1 MQIKFKGKYFDT
13 QKDAVHVEDAYVQ
26 KMIDEVIEK
35 LVKSR
40 KKETDFTFSATGDT
54 LVAGVKWEQDGEI
67 EVMVTQNYNHACLL
81 RDEYGN
87 YQPVDWGEEERR
99 EELENM
105 SKDELI
111 NEIYFLE
118 KELSDWTPPQYNPRR
133 EV

>member
-1 MQIKFKGKYFDT
+1 MRQHQ
-13 QKDAVHVEDAYVQ
+13 QKSFFTKPSAEADGS
-26 KMIDEVIEK
+26 
-35 LVKSR
+35 LVKS
-40 KKETDFTFSATGDT
+40 KEKETDFTFSATGDT

-118 KELSDWTPPQYNPRR
+118 KELSDWAPPQYNPRR